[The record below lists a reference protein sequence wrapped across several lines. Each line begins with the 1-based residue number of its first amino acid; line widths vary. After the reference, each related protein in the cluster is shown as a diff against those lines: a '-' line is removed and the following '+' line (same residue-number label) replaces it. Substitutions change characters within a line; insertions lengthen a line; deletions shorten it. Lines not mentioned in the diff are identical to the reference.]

1 MDMCHMSS
9 ALCSEREKEKLIE
22 VKVFHT
28 GAHTFTN
35 IPFILGFSFVFGYMC
50 GLNSKNLI

>member
-1 MDMCHMSS
+1 MSS